1 VLLSPYK
8 PENSKLFLLTQ
19 EKAFEGLQL
28 ESIMKFKGLE
38 APIVLLCDLGLN
50 KFAKRP
56 ELLFTGASRA
66 RQLLFVFCHEGYPT
80 DNHH

>member
-1 VLLSPYK
+1 M
-8 PENSKLFLLTQ
+8 E
-19 EKAFEGLQL
+19 L

-66 RQLLFVFCHEGYPT
+66 RQLLFVFCHEGYL
-80 DNHH
+80 

>member
-1 VLLSPYK
+1 LK
-8 PENSKLFLLTQ
+8 FLACFLKK
-19 EKAFEGLQL
+19 EKIFSDLEL

-50 KFAKRP
+50 KFAQRP

-66 RQLLFVFCHEGYPT
+66 RQVLFIFYNQDYPL
-80 DNHH
+80 